1 VVVGIDNISPGEST
15 GKAALGGMRN
25 YLQDLLELLPAQ
37 NPDWKFVLFT
47 PEWADSF
54 DDKGAKNLSIVRCPL
69 KRGRFARVI
78 YEQFGLPKEIERNGV
93 NVWLGTCN
101 TLPLSAK
108 CRKVLVVQSLQYFT
122 HSGTYK
128 FFQRHYLRTMASE
141 SIKAADRVIA
151 LSEASRNE
159 IVNRFRIAREKVQ
172 VVHHCLQ
179 GHLQG
184 QSGDD
189 ADGSVAARLV
199 PGNCPFVM
207 MVSALYPYK
216 NHARLIEAFSR
227 IHVDFPKYRLV
238 IVGAD
243 SPGLTAAELRETAR
257 KMGVEDKFVTL
268 GRVASSDL
276 AALYRRADVM
286 AMPSIDETFGLTVL
300 EAMHFG
306 CPVIT
311 SNTSSMAEVGG
322 EAALLVDPLSVEE
335 ISTSLRKV
343 LGDADLRNAM
353 REKGLARAALFTRDR
368 MTQKTMAMIGA
379 ARQARESKPQE

>member
-1 VVVGIDNISPGEST
+1 MVG
-15 GKAALGGMRN
+15 K
-25 YLQDLLELLPAQ
+25 
-37 NPDWKFVLFT
+37 
-47 PEWADSF
+47 
-54 DDKGAKNLSIVRCPL
+54 
-69 KRGRFARVI
+69 
-78 YEQFGLPKEIERNGV
+78 
-93 NVWLGTCN
+93 
-101 TLPLSAK
+101 
-108 CRKVLVVQSLQYFT
+108 
-122 HSGTYK
+122 
-128 FFQRHYLRTMASE
+128 
-141 SIKAADRVIA
+141 SIKTADRVIA

-159 IVNRFRIAREKVQ
+159 IVNRFGIAPEKVQ

-189 ADGSVAARLV
+189 PDGSVAARLV
-199 PGNCPFVM
+199 PGNRPFVM

-243 SPGLTAAELRETAR
+243 SPGLTAAELRETAKR
-257 KMGVEDKFVTL
+257 MGVEDKFVTL
-268 GRVASSDL
+268 GRVASADL

-322 EAALLVDPLSVEE
+322 EAALLVDPMSVDE

-343 LGDADLRNAM
+343 LGDRELRDVM

-379 ARQARESKPQE
+379 AGETRESTPVE